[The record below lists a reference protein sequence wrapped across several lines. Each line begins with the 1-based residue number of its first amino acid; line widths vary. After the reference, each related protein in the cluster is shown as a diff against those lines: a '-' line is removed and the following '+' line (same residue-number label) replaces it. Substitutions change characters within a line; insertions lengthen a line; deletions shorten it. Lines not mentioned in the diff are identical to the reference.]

1 MMFTCF
7 VRRAAPSNS
16 RKRGRQP
23 FVGVYFAR
31 TLDELFKMVDEV
43 TDPGDC
49 EYAMI
54 HPPFGFHVD
63 DGEICFTD
71 ELSIVMGDDGTGKDL
86 NWVSVDTLLRPISAP
101 GHA

>member
-1 MMFTCF
+1 M
-7 VRRAAPSNS
+7 
-16 RKRGRQP
+16 
-23 FVGVYFAR
+23 GVYFAR
-31 TLDELFKMVDEV
+31 TLDELFEMVDEV

-71 ELSIVMGDDGTGKDL
+71 ELSILMGDDGTGKDL